1 VDEQQA
7 INMMARF
14 GPMDALLEDLVRR
27 GTVADLI
34 ALPAPIFDV
43 VLERIRR
50 AHLERGGVRFL
61 DPHNPATCE
70 TCEG

>member
-1 VDEQQA
+1 MNEA
-7 INMMARF
+7 EKMLARF
-14 GPMDALLEDLVRR
+14 GPLDALLDGLVKH
-27 GTVADLI
+27 GTVRELI
-34 ALPAPIFDV
+34 EQPSPIFEEAM
-43 VLERIRR
+43 ERIRR